1 MIKVILGSALGGL
14 VAGGIA
20 LLAGSQARNAQ
31 VQLPY
36 SGSMMP
42 VAQSVAQSAGPGV
55 QCAPNQQAT
64 MARVIVN
71 GQELMTLACV
81 DRVNDGMAYYQP
93 APPMMAAPMAYAQ
106 PISYVPVQTAPAPQ
120 VVDDHRWQRGCR
132 SRSGGDCRRQEGRAD
147 RRGHRRWRGLH
158 LRSDQALGGAAHQQ
172 RVRDAH
178 PPGIRTL
185 FRCTSGSARRQR
197 HSLRGTTPFAIAA
210 RASSS
215 KGASNRL
222 PLCCSARNS
231 SQMNPIRS

>member
-93 APPMMAAPMAYAQ
+93 AQPMMAAPMAYAQ
-106 PISYVPVQTAPAPQ
+106 PISYVPVQQAPAPQ
-120 VVDDHRWQRGCR
+120 VVAPARPAARRVTYREQGDTVRYEPDTKKR
-132 SRSGGDCRRQEGRAD
+132 SIAKTAMIIGGSAGA
-147 RRGHRRWRGLH
+147 GAGVGAIAGGKKG
-158 LRSDQALGGAAHQQ
+158 ALIGAAIGGGAASIYEATK
-172 RVRDAH
+172 R
-178 PPGIRTL
+178 
-185 FRCTSGSARRQR
+185 
-197 HSLRGTTPFAIAA
+197 
-210 RASSS
+210 
-215 KGASNRL
+215 
-222 PLCCSARNS
+222 
-231 SQMNPIRS
+231 